1 MKVIR
6 SATPSRFTLVR
17 ASVAALVFVASACD
31 GPRNNETVH
40 PLPGRISGSEWATS
54 ITRDSVPGDL
64 APERLAEWT
73 AARDA
78 IRNARLVVAIGS
90 AGMDHSEH
98 SDPTVFG
105 SLADVAVDTAGLV
118 YVLDDQAQEVRVFD
132 FFGRFVHKFGGF
144 GDGPSELRHAIGI
157 ELLGDGRILV
167 ASRDMRVKV
176 FAPSDHGWQSTQTIE
191 APVGPRAVCTMR
203 DGRVFINGYRQD
215 ENTLVHQLPLS
226 GTDSVAFAFGEGYR
240 DENWLVQMALAEGA
254 LACANAGHGL
264 VVLGHRALPLI
275 RAFDSLDGSLV
286 WTSKLES
293 FSGLPVYQGV
303 NERGR
308 NYIRKGRPA
317 QWDVLGSVHPVAE
330 GHLLVQVGHGSMVRR
345 TVAIESYLLDS
356 ESGAGAFLGDEVPR
370 AIPFEG
376 GYVALYEDPYPRI
389 EVRAFGDSQLIRMA
403 SALKGVAGQ

>member
-1 MKVIR
+1 MK
-6 SATPSRFTLVR
+6 TRFLPPTQFFPVFL
-17 ASVAALVFVASACD
+17 SVAALGFATGACD

-40 PLPGRISGSEWATS
+40 PLPGRIPGSAWATP
-54 ITRDSVPGDL
+54 ITRDSIPADM
-64 APERLAEWT
+64 APERLAKWT

-78 IRNARLVVAIGS
+78 IRNAGLWVEIGS

-105 SLADVAVDTAGLV
+105 SVADIAVDTAGLV
-118 YVLDDQAQEVRVFD
+118 YVLDEQAQEVRAFD
-132 FFGRFVHKFGGF
+132 FLGRFVDKFGGF
-144 GDGPSELRHAIGI
+144 GDGPSELRHAVGI

-167 ASRDMRVKV
+167 ASRDLRIKV
-176 FAPSDHGWQSTQTIE
+176 FTPTEQGWSATQTIE
-191 APVGPRAVCTMR
+191 TPVGPRAVCSMR
-203 DGRVFINGYRQD
+203 DGRVFINGYGQD
-215 ENTLVHQLPLS
+215 ANTLVHQLPLS
-226 GTDSVAFAFGEGYR
+226 GTDSVAPAFGEGYR
-240 DENWLVQMALAEGA
+240 DEDWLVQMALAEGA

-264 VVLGHRALPLI
+264 VVLGHSAIPLI

-286 WTSKLES
+286 WATRLES

-303 NERGR
+303 NDRGR
-308 NYIRKGRPA
+308 GYIRRGRPTE
-317 QWDVLGSVHPVAE
+317 WDVLGAVHPVAE

-345 TVAIESYLLDS
+345 SVEIESYLLDA

-389 EVRAFGDSQLIRMA
+389 EVRAFGDSRLIRMA

>member
-1 MKVIR
+1 MK
-6 SATPSRFTLVR
+6 TRFLPPPRFFPVFL
-17 ASVAALVFVASACD
+17 SVVALGFAAGACD

-40 PLPGRISGSEWATS
+40 PLPGRIPGGEWATP
-54 ITRDSVPGDL
+54 ITRDSVPADMI
-64 APERLAEWT
+64 PERLARWT

-78 IRNARLVVAIGS
+78 IRNAGVLVEIGA
-90 AGMDHSEH
+90 AGMDDAEH
-98 SDPTVFG
+98 SDPSVFG
-105 SLADVAVDTAGLV
+105 SVADVAVDTAGLV
-118 YVLDDQAQEVRVFD
+118 YVLDEQAQEVRAFD
-132 FFGRFVHKFGGF
+132 FLGRFVHKFGGF

-167 ASRDMRVKV
+167 ASRDQRVKM
-176 FAPSDHGWQSTQTIE
+176 FAPTEHGWSATQTIE
-191 APVGPRAVCTMR
+191 APVGPRAVCSMR

-215 ENTLVHQLPLS
+215 ANTLVHQLRL
-226 GTDSVAFAFGEGYR
+226 GADSVAPAFGEGYR
-240 DENWLVQMALAEGA
+240 DENWLIQMSLAEGA
-254 LACANAGHGL
+254 LACANGGHGV
-264 VVLGHRALPLI
+264 VVLGHRAIPLI

-286 WTSKLES
+286 WSSKLES

-308 NYIRKGRPA
+308 NYVRKGRPA
-317 QWDVLGSVHPVAE
+317 EWDVLGSVHPVAE
-330 GHLLVQVGHGSMVRR
+330 GHLLVQVGHASMVRR

-389 EVRAFGDSQLIRMA
+389 EVRTFGDSQLIRMA
-403 SALKGVAGQ
+403 SAPKGVAPQ

>member
-1 MKVIR
+1 MKTR
-6 SATPSRFTLVR
+6 SVPPTQFFPVLL
-17 ASVAALVFVASACD
+17 SVAALGFAAGACD

-40 PLPGRISGSEWATS
+40 PLPGRIPGSAWATP
-54 ITRDSVPGDL
+54 ITRDSVPADM
-64 APERLAEWT
+64 APERLAKWT

-78 IRNARLVVAIGS
+78 IRNAGLLVAIGA
-90 AGMDHSEH
+90 AGMDDSGH

-105 SLADVAVDTAGLV
+105 SVADVAVDTAGLV
-118 YVLDDQAQEVRVFD
+118 YVLDEQAQEVRAFD
-132 FFGRFVHKFGGF
+132 FLGRFIDKFGGF

-167 ASRDMRVKV
+167 ASRDLRVKV
-176 FAPSDHGWQSTQTIE
+176 FAPTEQGWSATQTIE
-191 APVGPRAVCTMR
+191 TPVGPRAVRSMR
-203 DGRVFINGYRQD
+203 DGRVFINGYGQD
-215 ENTLVHQLPLS
+215 ANSLVHQLPLS
-226 GTDSVAFAFGEGYR
+226 GTDSVAPTFGEGYR
-240 DENWLVQMALAEGA
+240 DEDWLVQMALAEGA
-254 LACANAGHGL
+254 LACANGGRGM
-264 VVLGHRALPLI
+264 VVLGHSAIPLI

-286 WTSKLES
+286 WATRLES

-303 NERGR
+303 NDRGR
-308 NYIRKGRPA
+308 GYIRRGRPTE
-317 QWDVLGSVHPVAE
+317 WDVLGAVHPVAE

-345 TVAIESYLLDS
+345 SVEIESYLLDA

-389 EVRAFGDSQLIRMA
+389 EVRAFGDSRLIRMA

>member
-1 MKVIR
+1 MK
-6 SATPSRFTLVR
+6 TRFLPPPRFFPVLL
-17 ASVAALVFVASACD
+17 SVAALGFAAAACD
-31 GPRNNETVH
+31 GPRNNGTVH
-40 PLPGRISGSEWATS
+40 PLPGRIPGSEWATS
-54 ITRDSVPGDL
+54 ITRDSVPGDM
-64 APERLAEWT
+64 APERLAKWT

-90 AGMDHSEH
+90 AGMDHSER

-105 SLADVAVDTAGLV
+105 SLADVAVDTSGLV
-118 YVLDDQAQEVRVFD
+118 YVLDEQAQEVRAFD
-132 FFGRFVHKFGGF
+132 FAGRFLHRFGGF

-157 ELLGDGRILV
+157 ELLADGRILV
-167 ASRDMRVKV
+167 ASRDLRVKV
-176 FAPSDHGWQSTQTIE
+176 FAPTEQGWSATQTIE
-191 APVGPRAVCTMR
+191 APVGPRAICSMR

-215 ENTLVHQLPLS
+215 ANTLVHQLPVF
-226 GTDSVAFAFGEGYR
+226 GTDSVAPAFGGGYQ

-254 LACANAGHGL
+254 LACANAGRGL
-264 VVLGHRALPLI
+264 VVLGHRAIPLI

-286 WTSKLES
+286 WASKLES
-293 FSGLPVYQGV
+293 FSGMPVYQGV
-303 NERGR
+303 NQRGR

-345 TVAIESYLLDS
+345 TVSIESYLLDS
-356 ESGAGAFLGDEVPR
+356 ESGAGAFLGEEVPR

-389 EVRAFGDSQLIRMA
+389 EVRAFDDSQLIRMA
-403 SALKGVAGQ
+403 SAPKGVAGQ